1 MAKTKSGI
9 VGYVNTATS
18 ITIKYVNDSVYRYD
32 LSKALNKEQLEDMI
46 ALAEKGEGLNSYLN
60 SHPEIKKYGYL
71 DDTLKASSFSSYG

>member
-32 LSKALNKEQLEDMI
+32 LSKALSKDQLDEMI
-46 ALAEKGEGLNSYLN
+46 ALAQKGEGLNSYLN
-60 SHPEIKKYGYL
+60 KNPEIKKYGYL
-71 DDTLKASSFSSYG
+71 DDTLKASSFAAY